1 MNIPP
6 QLVELKARLH
16 EIYDLEMA
24 AALLNWDQTT
34 YMPPGGAAA
43 RGRQLA
49 TLGRIAHEKRTDP
62 QIGRLLDALRPYE
75 ESLPPAS
82 PDAALIRVAR
92 RDYERATRI
101 PAAFTA
107 ELYQHMAVSYD
118 VWSRARPANDI
129 AAVLPY
135 LERTLDLSRR
145 FAEFFP
151 GYDHIADPLIDMADY
166 GMRAATIKRVFAELR
181 QGLLPLVEQVTA
193 QPPVDDSCLRQFFPE
208 AQQLAFGIEV
218 ITALGYDFTR
228 GRQDKTLHPFMTK
241 FSLNDVR
248 ITTRF
253 DEYDL
258 GSALFSTIHEAG
270 HAMYEQGI
278 ALEFE
283 GTPLAS
289 GTSAGM
295 HESQSRLW
303 ENIVGRSLPFWER
316 FYPRLQTTFP
326 DQLGNVS
333 LETFYR
339 AINKVQRSLIRTE
352 ADEVTYNLHVILRFD
367 LELAL
372 LEGTLAMRD
381 LPEAWH
387 ERYRSDLGVTPPDY
401 RDGVLQDVHWYG
413 GLIGGAFQGYT
424 LGNIMSA
431 QLFEAALRDHPDIPQ
446 QIGRGQFGTL
456 RAWMREHV
464 YRHGRALDADD
475 ILRRATGRSLDV
487 QPYLAY
493 LWRKYGEIYGI
504 AHTPFHQVVA

>member
-1 MNIPP
+1 MHTPP
-6 QLVELKARLH
+6 QLTELKARLR
-16 EIYDLEMA
+16 EIDDLEMA

-49 TLGRIAHEKRTDP
+49 TLGRIIHEKRIDP
-62 QIGRLLDALRPYE
+62 AIGRLLDALRSYE
-75 ESLPPAS
+75 ESFPPDS
-82 PDAALIRVAR
+82 PDAALIRVTR
-92 RDYERATRI
+92 RDYERAMRV

-107 ELYQHMAVSYD
+107 ELYEHTAASYD
-118 VWSRARPANDI
+118 VWSRARPANDFM
-129 AAVLPY
+129 AVLPY

-151 GYDHIADPLIDMADY
+151 GYEHIADPLIDMADY
-166 GMRAATIKRVFAELR
+166 GMRAATIKQVFAELR
-181 QGLLPLVEQVTA
+181 QGLIPLVEQITV

-208 AQQLAFGIEV
+208 AQQWAFGVEV
-218 ITALGYDFTR
+218 ITALGYDFSR

-248 ITTRF
+248 ITTRV

-278 ALEFE
+278 AQAFE

-303 ENIVGRSLPFWER
+303 ENIVGRSLPFWEY
-316 FYPRLQTTFP
+316 FYPRLQATFP
-326 DQLGNVS
+326 DQLGNVP

-372 LEGTLAMRD
+372 LEGTLAVRD
-381 LPEAWH
+381 LPEAWR
-387 ERYRSDLGVTPPDY
+387 ERYRSDLGVAPPDD

-424 LGNIMSA
+424 LGNIMSV
-431 QLFEAALRDHPDIPQ
+431 QLFDAALRDHPDIPQ
-446 QIGRGQFGTL
+446 QIGSGRFDTL
-456 RAWMREHV
+456 REWMREHV

-493 LWRKYGEIYGI
+493 LRRKYGDDD
-504 AHTPFHQVVA
+504 V